1 MSRYIEIKDYN
12 FKGFLNI
19 DTGDITYS
27 TISPK
32 YKRVLNADLKINI
45 RDTETFNNKNILNKA
60 KTELRSFL
68 GSSDVMLESYLKN
81 K

>member
-27 TISPK
+27 IISPK

-45 RDTETFNNKNILNKA
+45 RDTETFNNRNILNKA

-68 GSSDVMLESYLKN
+68 GSSNIMLESYLKN

>member
-32 YKRVLNADLKINI
+32 HKRVLNANLKINI
-45 RDTETFNNKNILNKA
+45 KDTETFNNRNILN
-60 KTELRSFL
+60 
-68 GSSDVMLESYLKN
+68 YL
-81 K
+81 

>member
-27 TISPK
+27 IISPK
-32 YKRVLNADLKINI
+32 HKRVLSADLKINI
-45 RDTETFNNKNILNKA
+45 KDTETFNNRNILNKA
-60 KTELRSFL
+60 KAELKSFL
-68 GSSDVMLESYLKN
+68 GNSNVMLESYLK